1 MCYLYNS
8 LMENLI
14 QLERGTGEKPLKFL
28 KDAYTILYSSITL
41 LKTGT
46 GLLECEKKSRS
57 IVCGGLYP
65 FFLVMRFYL
74 LNC

>member
-1 MCYLYNS
+1 
-8 LMENLI
+8 MENLI

-46 GLLECEKKSRS
+46 GLLEMWKKIKINSLLWFIS
-57 IVCGGLYP
+57 L
-65 FFLVMRFYL
+65 FFSHVILFAELLVTPA
-74 LNC
+74 